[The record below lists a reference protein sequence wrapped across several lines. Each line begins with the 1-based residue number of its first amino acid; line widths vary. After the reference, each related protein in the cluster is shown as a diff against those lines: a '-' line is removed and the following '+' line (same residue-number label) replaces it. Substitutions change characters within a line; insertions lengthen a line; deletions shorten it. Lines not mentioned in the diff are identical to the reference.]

1 MKLTDATLQAHKGQ
15 SSTTLTDLLL
25 VGPLPDDSY
34 RGFTLLD
41 VDVPYNDGNGLV
53 TYKARTGFESSAMQA
68 SSDLGVDN
76 AEATTLST
84 IAGFPLEGFTQA
96 QVDAGD
102 LDKTPFVVYQ
112 VNYKDLTAGRHEIMG
127 GGTIGEQRTKFG
139 QFTVLELRS
148 LSQQAKQT
156 IGELDSLTCRA
167 KFGSMPIGTGG
178 GVVEERF
185 PCGFDISGEWVSGE
199 VEAVGD
205 ETDREFTDA
214 TALTQV
220 ADWFAPGVVEWLTG
234 ANAGQQCEVESFAL
248 GGDVTLQF
256 PTVNPILLGDTY
268 RIRRDC
274 SKRKTG
280 HNSCK
285 DTFWLTDW
293 NLHFRGENAIPVA
306 EAGKLMAPGAAISA
320 NGTTGTGE

>member
-1 MKLTDATLQAHKGQ
+1 MKQTNATLQAHKGQ

-25 VGPLPDDSY
+25 VDPDGARQGY
-34 RGFTLLD
+34 TLLD
-41 VDVPYNDGNGLV
+41 TDVVYDDGNGAV
-53 TYKARTGFESSAMQA
+53 TFKARTGFESSAMQA

-76 AEATTLST
+76 AEATTLMP
-84 IAGFPLEGFTQA
+84 IAGFLSEGFTQA
-96 QVDAGD
+96 QVDAGE

-112 VNYKDLTAGRHEIMG
+112 VNYKDLTPSSHEIMH
-127 GGTIGEQRTKFG
+127 GGTVGEQVTKFG

-148 LSQQAKQT
+148 LAQQAKQT

-185 PCGFDISGEWVSGE
+185 PCGFDISGLWVTGT
-199 VEAVGD
+199 VEAIGV

-214 TALTQV
+214 TALTQAV
-220 ADWFAPGVVEWLTG
+220 NYFAPGVCEWLTG
-234 ANAGQQCEVESFAL
+234 SNAGQKCEVESFAL
-248 GGDVTLQF
+248 GGAVSLQF

-268 RIRRDC
+268 RIRPDC
-274 SKRKTG
+274 TKRKTG

-293 NLHFRGENAIPVA
+293 FNHFRGEPAIPVA
-306 EAGKLMAPGAAISA
+306 EAAKLLSPGAALPKNSSS
-320 NGTTGTGE
+320 GTGE